1 MPKTNDSNDA
11 SRRAVLLSAAALAGA
26 GAVSAQGEGGKLTA
40 GEVIERIKTNIG
52 VPWRSKTV
60 DNIIEGT
67 ADTPV
72 RGIAVTMMATLD
84 VVQRAAAAG
93 RNMVITHEPT
103 YFSHQDSLDGLAGDE
118 TYEYKADFLRRNGMV
133 LFHLHDHWHGRR
145 PDGIAMG
152 MARELGWEKNMDPD
166 NPRLYTFPGA
176 PLNRFA
182 SDIESRLSIR
192 TMRVV
197 GDPELSVKRV
207 ITSWGYV
214 SLRPGIPFISRPDV
228 DVLVVGET
236 REWELVEYVQD
247 MAVSGKRKALVLL
260 GHVVSEQPG
269 MKYFADWVG
278 PLVPEIP
285 VEFIP
290 ASEPFWRPGAPPQ
303 AAD

>member
-1 MPKTNDSNDA
+1 MPTSNDPKYA
-11 SRRAVLLSAAALAGA
+11 SRRAVLFGAATFAGA
-26 GAVSAQGEGGKLTA
+26 GAVSAQGEGGKLTT
-40 GEVIERIKTNIG
+40 GQVIERIKENIG
-52 VPWRSKTV
+52 IPWRSKTV

-93 RNMVITHEPT
+93 KNMVITHEST

-118 TYEYKADFLRRNGMV
+118 TYEHKADFLRRNGMV
-133 LFHLHDHWHGRR
+133 VFHLHDHWHGRS

-166 NPRLYTFPGA
+166 NPRLYTFPGVS
-176 PLNRFA
+176 LNRFA
-182 SDIESRLSIR
+182 SDIESRLKIR

-207 ITSWGYV
+207 ITSWGFV

-247 MAVSGKRKALVLL
+247 MAVSGKKKALVLL
-260 GHVVSEQPG
+260 GHVVSEQAG
-269 MKYFADWVG
+269 MKYFADWAK
-278 PLVPEIP
+278 PLFPEIP